1 MEFWSSNIFIAFVI
15 NNFLF
20 NIINVCIIVS
30 FLTKLL
36 TLGILFSTVVGA
48 AVVAKLLYMYVYI
61 YIYIYIYMVHTF

>member
-36 TLGILFSTVVGA
+36 TLGILFSTVGA
-48 AVVAKLLYMYVYI
+48 AVVAKLLYMY
-61 YIYIYIYMVHTF
+61 IYMVHTF